1 MTEKNTDIII
11 AQLLY
16 GKCNDP
22 FSILGPHFVK
32 GYLEFC
38 VFMPNAKK
46 VTILEK
52 QTHKV
57 LLTLK
62 QTHAEGLF
70 EGKIK
75 TDTYMPYLVQI
86 KWEKTEQIIEDP
98 YRFGKILT
106 DYDTWLL
113 SAGQNHYSYEKLGAH
128 LTSIDGISGVSF
140 IVWAPN
146 AKRVSVIGDFNA
158 WDGRRH
164 PMRLRPES
172 GFWEIFMPDLTEG
185 QLYKYEILTQT
196 DEILF
201 KSDPYSFFNQLRPE
215 TASIIH
221 TLPPIKQRQPE
232 QNKANQLNQPISI
245 YEVHLGSWKRN
256 SQTNEWLTYKELA
269 EQLIPYVKEMGFTHI
284 EILPIQEHP
293 FDGSWGYQPVNI
305 YAPTCRFGSPEDLLY
320 FIETAHQN
328 DINIILDWVSGHF
341 PKDPYG
347 LEFFDGTKLYEY
359 PDPREGFHPDWN
371 TLVYNYNSP
380 VICNFLSSNA
390 LYWVERFGFDGLRV
404 DAVASMV
411 YRDYSRKD
419 GEWIANKYG
428 GNINLEAVDFLRS
441 TNELL
446 HKHTPEIAMIAEES
460 TNFYGVTLPPEQGG
474 LGFNYK
480 WNMGW
485 MHDTLNYM
493 QLDPIYRKFHHN
505 NMTFGILYAWSEN
518 FILPLS
524 HDEVVHGKKSLLQ
537 KMSGL
542 GEEKFANLRAY
553 YAFMWAYPGK
563 KLLFMGCE
571 FAQHNEWNHNTQ
583 LDWYLL
589 DNTINNV
596 HRGVQSLIKDLNHFY
611 KNTPALYEY
620 DHDAKN
626 FEWVITDDHD
636 NSVFAFMRK
645 DQNKDFIL
653 VISHFTPV
661 ICENYRIGIP
671 CNGIYEII
679 LNTDNLIYCGKNTF
693 DKREIIS
700 EPVNSHG
707 FQWSLSLSL
716 PAFCTLYIKL
726 KNKF

>member
-1 MTEKNTDIII
+1 MAKKTNDKIRIEI
-11 AQLLY
+11 LE

-22 FSILGPHFVK
+22 FSLLGPHFIK
-32 GYLEFC
+32 NYLEFR
-38 VFMPNAKK
+38 VFLPNAKR
-46 VTILEK
+46 VIILDK
-52 QTHKV
+52 ATHQEAII
-57 LLTLK
+57 LK
-62 QTHAEGLF
+62 KTDQKGLF
-70 EGKIK
+70 EGRLK
-75 TDTYMPYLVQI
+75 TATYFPYLI
-86 KWEKTEQIIEDP
+86 KIIWEKSEQIIEDP

-113 SAGQNHYSYEKLGAH
+113 NSGKDIYSYEKLGAH
-128 LTSIDGISGVSF
+128 PKIIDGISGITF

-172 GFWEIFMPDLTEG
+172 GFWEIFMPDLVEG

-196 DEILF
+196 NEILF

-221 TLPPIKQRQPE
+221 NLPPVKQRQPE
-232 QNKANQLNQPISI
+232 QNQANQFNQPISI
-245 YEVHLGSWKRN
+245 YEVHLGSWKLN
-256 SQTNEWLTYKELA
+256 SKTNKWLTYRELA

-305 YAPTCRFGSPEDLLY
+305 YAPTCRFGPPEDLIY
-320 FIETAHQN
+320 FIETAHRN
-328 DINIILDWVSGHF
+328 NINIILDWVSGHF

-347 LEFFDGTKLYEY
+347 LEFFDGTNLYEY
-359 PDPREGFHPDWN
+359 PDPKEGYHPDWN
-371 TLVYNYNSP
+371 TLIYNYNSP

-390 LYWVERFGFDGLRV
+390 LYWIERFGFDGLRV

-428 GNINLEAVDFLRS
+428 GNINLEAVDFLRY
-441 TNELL
+441 TNNLL

-460 TNFYGVTLPPEQGG
+460 TNFYGVTLPPEQDG

-485 MHDTLNYM
+485 MHDTLDYM
-493 QLDPIYRKFHHN
+493 QLDPIYRKFNHN
-505 NMTFGILYAWSEN
+505 KMTFGILYAWSEN

-524 HDEVVHGKKSLLQ
+524 HDEVVHGKKSLVE

-542 GEEKFANLRAY
+542 GDEKFANLRAY

-571 FAQHNEWNHNTQ
+571 FAQYNEWNHNTQ
-583 LDWYLL
+583 LDWHLL
-589 DNTINNV
+589 DNPTHNL
-596 HRGVQSLIKDLNHFY
+596 HKGVQSLIKDLNLLY

-620 DHDAKN
+620 DHNTKS
-626 FEWVITDDHD
+626 FEWIITDDHD
-636 NSVFAFMRK
+636 NSVFAFIRK
-645 DQNKDFIL
+645 NQKDDFIL

-661 ICENYRIGIP
+661 VCENYRVGVP
-671 CNGIYEII
+671 HHGVYEII
-679 LNTDNLIYCGKNTF
+679 LNTDHAMYNGKNTF
-693 DKREIIS
+693 NKREIIS
-700 EPVNSHG
+700 EPVKSHN
-707 FQWSLSLSL
+707 FECSLSLLL
-716 PAFCTLYIKL
+716 PPLCTFYIKL
-726 KNKF
+726 KNIF

>member
-1 MTEKNTDIII
+1 MDMII
-11 AQLLY
+11 AQLLA

-22 FSILGPHFVK
+22 FSILGPHFFQE
-32 GYLEFC
+32 YLNFC

-52 QTHKV
+52 ETHKEV
-57 LLTLK
+57 LVLQHTY
-62 QTHAEGLF
+62 AEGLF
-70 EGKIK
+70 EGRIK
-75 TDTYMPYLVQI
+75 ASVYFPYLVKIQWDD
-86 KWEKTEQIIEDP
+86 KSEQLIEDP

-113 SAGQNHYSYEKLGAH
+113 SSGTDMYSYEKLGAH

-140 IVWAPN
+140 VVWAPN

-172 GFWEIFMPDLTEG
+172 GFWEIFLPDLSEG
-185 QLYKYEILTQT
+185 QLYKYEILTQA

-221 TLPPIKQRQPE
+221 ALPSVKQRQPKR
-232 QNKANQLNQPISI
+232 NKANQLNQPISI
-245 YEVHLGSWKRN
+245 YEVHLGSWKQN
-256 SQTNEWLTYKELA
+256 AQTKEWLTYRELA
-269 EQLIPYVKEMGFTHI
+269 EQLIPYVKELGFTHI

-320 FIETAHQN
+320 FIETAHEN
-328 DINIILDWVSGHF
+328 NINIILDWVSGHF

-359 PDPREGFHPDWN
+359 PDPKEGFHPDWN

-390 LYWVERFGFDGLRV
+390 LYWIERFGFDGLRV

-428 GNINLEAVDFLRS
+428 GNINLEAVSFLRS
-441 TNELL
+441 TNDLL

-542 GEEKFANLRAY
+542 GDEKFANLRAY

-571 FAQHNEWNHNTQ
+571 FAQHNEWNHNTE

-589 DNTINNV
+589 DNPTKNV
-596 HRGVQSLIKDLNHFY
+596 HRGVQSLIKDLNHIY

-620 DHDAKN
+620 DHDAKK
-626 FEWVITDDHD
+626 FEWVITDDHN
-636 NSVFAFMRK
+636 NSVFAFIRK
-645 DQNKDFIL
+645 DKNKDFIL

-671 CNGIYEII
+671 YHGMYEVI
-679 LNTDNLIYCGKNTF
+679 LNTDDIIYCGKNTLN
-693 DKREIIS
+693 KREIIS
-700 EPVNSHG
+700 ESINSHG

-716 PAFCTLYIKL
+716 PSFCTLYIKL
-726 KNKF
+726 KNIF